1 MNFMKLKF
9 GFMGI
14 SLMLVLISIGL
25 LIGVGF
31 NPSIDFT
38 GGSLLEVEFNNQIP
52 NDETIR
58 NVVSEKTG
66 VQPAAIQTSEGNRII
81 IKLDTINQEQ
91 ATSVVSE
98 FSNITEQEVR
108 ELRFETIGPVLGQEL
123 LRKTLIA
130 VILASLFIMGYVA
143 WVFKNAI
150 YGLSAILAM
159 FHDTLILLGAFVLL
173 GKLYG
178 VEVDSLFVTA
188 VLTTLSF
195 SVHDTVVVYDRIRES
210 KRKYP
215 RASLVEIANKSITE
229 TLPRSL
235 NNSMTIIFML
245 TALLLLGGTSIKWMS
260 AALLLGTILGTYSSP
275 FVAVPLLVTI
285 QEWRVNRAKIK
296 GKK

>member
-1 MNFMKLKF
+1 MKLKF
-9 GFMGI
+9 GPMGI

>member
-1 MNFMKLKF
+1 MKLKF

>member
-1 MNFMKLKF
+1 MNFLKF
-9 GFMGI
+9 KFGYMGV
-14 SLMLVLISIGL
+14 SLVLVLISIGL

-52 NDETIR
+52 NDEVIR
-58 NVVSEKTG
+58 NVVNEKTG
-66 VQPAAIQTSEGNRII
+66 VQPAAIQTSDGNRII

-91 ATSVVSE
+91 ATLVVNE
-98 FSNITEQEVR
+98 FSKVTEQEVR

-123 LRKTLIA
+123 LHKTLIA
-130 VILASLFIMGYVA
+130 VLLASLFIMGYVA
-143 WVFKNAI
+143 WVFKNGI

-173 GKLYG
+173 GELYG

-260 AALLLGTILGTYSSP
+260 AALLLGTVLGTYSSP

-285 QEWRVNRAKIK
+285 QEWRVNKNKDKQKR
-296 GKK
+296 